1 MTAGQLRR
9 LMHNLDDDD
18 EVQFTATVKA
28 NEVHTT
34 PKTTL
39 FEVVLRGNKF
49 KLDDTPS
56 TSFSVRLLDA
66 SIIACE
72 GRGRRQTKW
81 KTDSSSC

>member
-56 TSFSVRLLDA
+56 TSFSVRLSDRKGPLAAQAALNKKVNCWD
-66 SIIACE
+66 
-72 GRGRRQTKW
+72 T
-81 KTDSSSC
+81 

>member
-9 LMHNLDDDD
+9 LMHNLGDDD

-39 FEVVLRGNKF
+39 FEVVLRGRY
-49 KLDDTPS
+49 KLDDIPS
-56 TSFSVRLLDA
+56 TSFSVRLSDV
-66 SIIACE
+66 SITACE
-72 GRGRRQTKW
+72 GRGRPRSKW
-81 KTDSSSC
+81 KTNSSSH

>member
-34 PKTTL
+34 PKTTI
-39 FEVVLRGNKF
+39 FDVVLRGKF
-49 KLDDTPS
+49 RLDDIPS
-56 TSFSVRLLDA
+56 TSFSVRLSDA
-66 SIIACE
+66 SITACE

-81 KTDSSSC
+81 KTDSSSH